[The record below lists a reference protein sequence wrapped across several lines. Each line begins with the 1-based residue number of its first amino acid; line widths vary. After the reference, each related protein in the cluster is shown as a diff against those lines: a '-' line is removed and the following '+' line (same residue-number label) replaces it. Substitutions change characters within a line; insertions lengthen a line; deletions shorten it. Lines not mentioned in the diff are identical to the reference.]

1 MAEETA
7 PQRPGFELGTDG
19 PSVVVVGFDG
29 SPSSVRAGAYA
40 AGVARRE
47 GARLVVV
54 HVENPPVTALLAPG
68 QPWPVQETM
77 AQQTADLRSQV
88 ADAAAHT
95 GVRAEFVAVRG
106 EPFGQ
111 LCRLATQLR
120 ADLVVVG
127 ASTRAGHRLV
137 GALGNRLVRCGR
149 WPVVVVP

>member
-1 MAEETA
+1 MPEEAA
-7 PQRPGFELGTDG
+7 PQRPAFELGTDG

-29 SPSSVRAGAYA
+29 SPPSVRAGAYA

-47 GARLVVV
+47 RARLVVV
-54 HVENPPVTALLAPG
+54 HVETPPVMALLSPD
-68 QPWPVQETM
+68 QPWPIQETM
-77 AQQTADLRSQV
+77 AQRTADLRTQV
-88 ADAAAHT
+88 EDDAAHA

-106 EPFGQ
+106 EPAAG

-127 ASTRAGHRLV
+127 ASARVGHRLL
-137 GALGNRLVRCGR
+137 GSLGNRLVRSGR